1 MLGINKQQQKKAFY
15 PQASCSRPEL
25 KPNMSHQREKK
36 ENGNKYIATW
46 GINNSDIIRDL
57 RLLMD
62 ND

>member
-1 MLGINKQQQKKAFY
+1 
-15 PQASCSRPEL
+15 
-25 KPNMSHQREKK
+25 MSHQREKK
-36 ENGNKYIATW
+36 ENGNKYIAAW